1 MSQNTPLSQLKQPIS
16 SWSRGDWYR
25 TTALAIVILGALV
38 MLSYLLVAIT
48 LDKDSSEPLTLFPIG
63 EKSVNEGDLLQ
74 FTVKA
79 DNPSENTLIFSATN
93 LPDGA
98 YFDTETQSFSWVPTY
113 AQEGNYPGIHFEVSD
128 GEEILSEDIVI
139 AVIQLNEPTD
149 VNQDGDIDVLDVA
162 SIRER
167 CGEIGSVGWI
177 PEDVNED
184 GIINVLDMIPI
195 GQYPSEESNI

>member
-1 MSQNTPLSQLKQPIS
+1 MSQNTLLYQIKQPIDN
-16 SWSRGDWYR
+16 WSKDDWYR
-25 TTALAIVILGALV
+25 TIALVIVILGALA

-48 LDKDSSEPLTLFPIG
+48 LDENSSEPLALSPIG
-63 EKSVNEGDLLQ
+63 DKSVNEGNLLQ
-74 FTVKA
+74 FTIIA
-79 DNPSENTLIFSATN
+79 DNPSENTLTFSAIN

-113 AQEGNYPGIHFEVSD
+113 AQEGNYPGIHFEVSN
-128 GEEILSEDIVI
+128 GEEVFSEDITI
-139 AVIQLNEPTD
+139 AVIQPNESTD

-167 CGEIGSVGWI
+167 CGEIGSTGWI

-184 GIINVLDMIPI
+184 GIVNVLDMIPI
-195 GQYPSEESNI
+195 GQYSSEESNI